1 MYDTWTFSLENWLFD
16 IDNKESIV
24 EKEAKFFTTMIPK
37 TNCFVCSI
45 KYNNGDD
52 GDDDADDDFGYE
64 NDFDSVNDY
73 ESFLLVP

>member
-1 MYDTWTFSLENWLFD
+1 MYDTWTFSLENFLFD

-37 TNCFVCSI
+37 TNYFVCSI

-52 GDDDADDDFGYE
+52 VDDDVDDGFGYE
-64 NDFDSVNDY
+64 NDFDDVNDY
-73 ESFLLVP
+73 EYSLLVP